1 MGRRFVE
8 LLRDGESLDEIY
20 LVTDKQL
27 RVNRNGIP
35 FIQMELR
42 DRTGAIPARLFNAG
56 EPIFRTFDNGDYV
69 QCEGKSQLYQGGMQV
84 VLDRVE
90 KVDPHKVIASDF
102 LAQSEQEIPKLYERL
117 RTHLLRLGN
126 PHLRAL
132 AECFLMD
139 DQFVRDFTACPAGVK
154 LHHAYLGGLLEHTV
168 VMMDIAERVVPFYPG
183 VDKDLVLMGLFLHD
197 SGKTRELSF
206 TKAFGYTDEGQL
218 IGHIPMGVEMLLEKL
233 TQVPELTGEA
243 FPRELTVRLK
253 HLILSHH
260 GTHEFGSPKVPMT
273 PEAMLVHS
281 IDMMDTRMHM
291 ILREI
296 REDRHSPSAWTPY
309 NHTLGRR
316 LYKGGPNGDL
326 FAAGGETYD

>member
-1 MGRRFVE
+1 MSRRFVE
-8 LLRDGESLDEIY
+8 QLRDGESLDDIY

-27 RVNRNGIP
+27 RANRNGNYY
-35 FIQMELR
+35 IQMELR
-42 DRTGAIPARLFNAG
+42 DRTGGVAARLWNAG
-56 EPIFRTFDNGDYV
+56 EHVFRSFDNGDFLR
-69 QCEGKSQLYQGGMQV
+69 CEGKVQLFQGGLQV
-84 VLDRVE
+84 ILDRIE
-90 KVDPHKVIASDF
+90 REEAHKVDTRDF
-102 LAQSEQEIPKLYERL
+102 LPQTEQEIPRLYERL
-117 RTHLLRLGN
+117 RGHLHRLSN

-139 DQFVRDFTACPAGVK
+139 DQFVRGFTTCPAGVK
-154 LHHAYLGGLLEHTV
+154 LHHAYIGGLLEHTV
-168 VMMDIAERVVPFYPG
+168 TMMDIAERIVPFYPG
-183 VDKDLVLMGLFLHD
+183 ADKDLVITGLFLHD
-197 SGKTRELSF
+197 IGKTRELSF
-206 TKAFGYTDEGQL
+206 LKAFGYTDEGQL
-218 IGHIPMGVEMLLEKL
+218 IGHIPMGVEMLTEKL

-243 FPRELTVRLK
+243 FPRELVVRLK

-296 REDRHSPSAWTPY
+296 KEDRHNPSAWTQY

-316 LYKGGPNGDL
+316 LYKGGANGDL
-326 FAAGGETYD
+326 YSAEGGTYD

>member
-1 MGRRFVE
+1 MSRRFVE
-8 LLRDGESLDEIY
+8 QLRDGESLDEIY

-56 EPIFRTFDNGDYV
+56 ESVFRTFDNGDYV
-69 QCEGKSQLYQGGMQV
+69 QCEGKSQLFQGGMQV
-84 VLDRVE
+84 VLDRLE
-90 KVDPHKVIASDF
+90 KVDPHKVLPSDF

-117 RTHLLRLGN
+117 RGHLHRLQN

-139 DQFVRDFTACPAGVK
+139 DPFVRAFTTCPAGVK

-168 VMMDIAERVVPFYPG
+168 VMMDIADRVVPFYPG
-183 VDKDLVLMGLFLHD
+183 ADKDLVITGLFLHD
-197 SGKTRELSF
+197 IGKTRELSF
-206 TKAFGYTDEGQL
+206 SKAFGYTDEGQL
-218 IGHIPMGVEMLLEKL
+218 IGHIPMGVEMLTEKL
-233 TQVPELTGEA
+233 AQVPELTGEA
-243 FPRELTVRLK
+243 FPRELMVRLK

-291 ILREI
+291 ILREVK
-296 REDRHSPSAWTPY
+296 EDRHNPSAWTPY

-326 FAAGGETYD
+326 YSSDGGTYD

>member
-1 MGRRFVE
+1 M
-8 LLRDGESLDEIY
+8 
-20 LVTDKQL
+20 
-27 RVNRNGIP
+27 
-35 FIQMELR
+35 
-42 DRTGAIPARLFNAG
+42 
-56 EPIFRTFDNGDYV
+56 
-69 QCEGKSQLYQGGMQV
+69 
-84 VLDRVE
+84 
-90 KVDPHKVIASDF
+90 
-102 LAQSEQEIPKLYERL
+102 
-117 RTHLLRLGN
+117 RLGS

-132 AECFLMD
+132 AECYLMD
-139 DQFVRDFTACPAGVK
+139 DLFVRDFTACPAGVK

-183 VDKDLVLMGLFLHD
+183 VDRDLVLMGLFLHD

-206 TKAFGYTDEGQL
+206 SKAFGYTDEGQL
-218 IGHIPMGVEMLLEKL
+218 IGHIQMGVEMLLEKL
-233 TQVPELTGEA
+233 TQVPELTGET

-260 GTHEFGSPKVPMT
+260 GTQEFGSPKVPMT

-296 REDRHSPSAWTPY
+296 REDRHNPSAWTPY

-326 FAAGGETYD
+326 LAGGGETYD

>member
-8 LLRDGESLDEIY
+8 HLRDGESLDEIY

-117 RTHLLRLGN
+117 RTHLLRLGS

-206 TKAFGYTDEGQL
+206 SKAFGYTDEGQL
-218 IGHIPMGVEMLLEKL
+218 IGHIQMGVEMLLEKL
-233 TQVPELTGEA
+233 TQVPELTGEV